1 VILLDTHAWVWL
13 ASAPQN
19 LSVDAR
25 IAMESADSFG
35 VSAISPWE
43 VAMLAKK
50 GRIRV
55 DIDVRTWVQAAL
67 ALPKVALVPLSPET
81 AILAVELRNGVNRD
95 PADCIIV
102 ATAISE
108 GLSLISKDRRVRAF
122 PGVQTIW

>member
-1 VILLDTHAWVWL
+1 MILLDTHAWVWL

-25 IAMESADSFG
+25 AAMDSAECLG

-43 VAMLAKK
+43 VAMLLAK

-55 DIDVRTWVQAAL
+55 DIDIRIWVQAAL
-67 ALPKVALVPLSPET
+67 ALPKVTLVPLSPEA
-81 AILAVELRNGVNRD
+81 AILAVELRDGVNRD

-102 ATAISE
+102 ATAMSE
-108 GLSLISKDRRVRAF
+108 GLNLISKDRHVRAF
-122 PGVQTIW
+122 PGVPTIW